1 MKKLLVF
8 IIGLL
13 FVVTSSYAQ
22 YGNPNC
28 PGDSSACTDWD
39 STVVNQRVQLS
50 HEHDQY
56 AYVTYRFRYCNGILE
71 FFIDSIQVVDNAGHL
86 REFNIQHYDFA
97 TLRSVIEL
105 GLITEHERF
114 IGIDSLPPY
123 NPLDS
128 STFRCEDTVSLVNF
142 YSATC
147 GIFLSCKYWRADST
161 RVCDSGYV
169 APYPEDPFEGFRVE
183 ITKWQSC
190 GTNCCKRTYKVCRDL
205 SAPVSLVGATYTR
218 NRMLRIVSTNIES
231 ISWCSEQGKYGK
243 TCYTNCWNT
252 P

>member
-1 MKKLLVF
+1 MKIFIVF
-8 IIGLL
+8 IVGLL
-13 FVVTSSYAQ
+13 FVVTTGYAQ

-28 PGDSSACTDWD
+28 PGDSADCTEWD
-39 STVVNQRVQLS
+39 STVQKYVQLS

-56 AYVTYRFRYCNGILE
+56 AFITYKFRYCNDVLE
-71 FFIDSIQVVDNAGHL
+71 FFIEGIQLLDNSGQL

-105 GLITEHERF
+105 GLITEHEKQ
-114 IGIDSLPPY
+114 IGIDSLPPV
-123 NPLDS
+123 NLADS
-128 STFRCEDTVSLVNF
+128 SSFDCRDTVRVVNF

-147 GIFLSCKYWRADST
+147 GIFLECVYWRHDRT

-169 APYPEDPFEGFRVE
+169 PPYPEDNFEQSTV
-183 ITKWQSC
+183 IHTKWQSC
-190 GTNCCKRTYKVCRDL
+190 GTNCCKRSYKICRDL
-205 SAPVSLVGATYTR
+205 SADVGVVGYPYTR
-218 NRMLRIVSTNIES
+218 NRMLRIISTNIES
-231 ISWCSEQGKYGK
+231 ISWCTEQHKYNK